1 VDEAC
6 IKYLLRKSLDE
17 LLRDILHRQPHA
29 LDGLHIA
36 DLAALAEFSRQHT
49 LAGRVPVHAG
59 DHDIA
64 EVLQLPGTAL
74 GISALVLEVQLL
86 GQGALQVLEDPA
98 EAEAGVHEL
107 DELEQQLQGVDVAVK
122 AVPQIDVLHLR
133 WARVQGGPR
142 AASTAPD
149 PAAVQSRPPR
159 TFTATSVPSCSLA
172 RCTWARLAAAMG

>member
-1 VDEAC
+1 MGSWGSRLGTSPPQHITC
-6 IKYLLRKSLDE
+6 GPCLLR
-17 LLRDILHRQPHA
+17 P
-29 LDGLHIA
+29 
-36 DLAALAEFSRQHT
+36 
-49 LAGRVPVHAG
+49 
-59 DHDIA
+59 
-64 EVLQLPGTAL
+64 L
-74 GISALVLEVQLL
+74 GSAY
-86 GQGALQVLEDPA
+86 LEDPA